1 MPDPMFPYTAVDAT
15 VLDTLFQADGT
26 QLLKAAGRTIDT
38 TDVDAPIDVA
48 PHLVEDATLFAG
60 HGYKLIATTGVAVA
74 LRGSATPC
82 VRITVKAK
90 SGNAAVLYLGL
101 TGVTNDTNNTTGGLQ
116 LEPGEAFTFGVDDV
130 AKVFINGTSGDG
142 ASFAYEQ

>member
-1 MPDPMFPYTAVDAT
+1 MFPYTAVDAT

-60 HGYKLIATTGVAVA
+60 HGYKPIATTGVAVA

-82 VRITVKAK
+82 
-90 SGNAAVLYLGL
+90 
-101 TGVTNDTNNTTGGLQ
+101 
-116 LEPGEAFTFGVDDV
+116 EAFTFGVDDV